1 MHWIIRAFFVASSL
15 AEQFK
20 KDGIMAGILS
30 LINFFIVSPLKQ
42 FKVSGKITNFIPFD
56 WLGAKGMFVA
66 VIIGLITARIYVFII
81 DKGFTIKMPDSVPP
95 AVSKSFTTLIPGS
108 VTCLFAFI
116 VAALFSLTPFGSFSQ
131 MIYTFVQIPLEG
143 LSGSYGSMLVV
154 ILAIGILWSFG
165 LHGTII
171 VFNGIMMPMYLTMDM
186 QNLAAVQAG
195 NPLPNIIGC
204 EFFRCYVHCTGTGL
218 TIGLALLFAF
228 FAKSKQYKMLGR
240 LALPTSIFN
249 INEPIIFG
257 TPIVLNPIMVVPFI
271 LAPLLSA
278 SIAYGA
284 TAIGLVPRLNGIQ
297 IPWPTPIVI
306 SGLLEGSWRISVL
319 QVFLV
324 FVSLAVY
331 YIPFRYID
339 KKAYAQEHAND
350 SGSAEKEEA

>member
-1 MHWIIRAFFVASSL
+1 
-15 AEQFK
+15 
-20 KDGIMAGILS
+20 
-30 LINFFIVSPLKQ
+30 
-42 FKVSGKITNFIPFD
+42 
-56 WLGAKGMFVA
+56 
-66 VIIGLITARIYVFII
+66 
-81 DKGFTIKMPDSVPP
+81 
-95 AVSKSFTTLIPGS
+95 
-108 VTCLFAFI
+108 
-116 VAALFSLTPFGSFSQ
+116 
-131 MIYTFVQIPLEG
+131 
-143 LSGSYGSMLVV
+143 
-154 ILAIGILWSFG
+154 
-165 LHGTII
+165 
-171 VFNGIMMPMYLTMDM
+171 
-186 QNLAAVQAG
+186 
-195 NPLPNIIGC
+195 
-204 EFFRCYVHCTGTGL
+204 
-218 TIGLALLFAF
+218 LFAF

-350 SGSAEKEEA
+350 SSSAEKEEA